1 MSATTEFVIGSAV
14 ACTDRICGQLV
25 RVVVDPIACSLAHLV
40 VEPKHHRVLPAGLN
54 EAASAGLP
62 EDDSAGLH
70 EDANRRRPMTAGTD
84 PGFAVK

>member
-40 VEPKHHRVLPAGLN
+40 VEPKHHRVLPAGL
-54 EAASAGLP
+54 P